1 MFCQAALRSIL
12 CLDRLA
18 TAEACIR
25 LEPNNVSVDIGSGL
39 QKFIIIIIISMPSVA
54 IQTRLSQDRH
64 ASQNNVKAHGLI
76 GSMPVTNRAI
86 AVAEW
91 SGATSNRDDGVRM

>member
-1 MFCQAALRSIL
+1 MRHLQICFALTIGNHMFCQAALRSIL

-39 QKFIIIIIISMPSVA
+39 QKFYYYHYYQYAFCCNPNRNGCCS
-54 IQTRLSQDRH
+54 T
-64 ASQNNVKAHGLI
+64 I
-76 GSMPVTNRAI
+76 G
-86 AVAEW
+86 
-91 SGATSNRDDGVRM
+91 

>member
-1 MFCQAALRSIL
+1 MRHLEICFALTIGNHMFCQAALRSIL

-39 QKFIIIIIISMPSVA
+39 QKFIIVIISMPSVA
-54 IQTRLSQDRH
+54 IQ
-64 ASQNNVKAHGLI
+64 
-76 GSMPVTNRAI
+76 I
-86 AVAEW
+86 AMGDVLPLVEL
-91 SGATSNRDDGVRM
+91 